1 MSDRRPRL
9 TIHLRK
15 ELERLIRSA
24 VDSTLAKKDDTNKL
38 AMKTKPDKL
47 AIIGTSGTGKT
58 TLAAGL
64 YASSTETFSVSVDG
78 DEARTY
84 LENLETTIESGY
96 WPAATNA
103 AANFDLQLH
112 LDSLGRRTDIVFRE
126 YMGERME
133 KDPNYIEE
141 IIGKPKSAMI
151 LFNPGMTGKTGARLS
166 DEFGEVARRFADE
179 NVPDDDKMN
188 AIEET
193 VSRMA
198 EAVRTLERAKFF
210 DEVGA
215 GIRDR
220 IVGGISEVSG
230 RLSSCANE
238 GTAAPGF
245 FNEMSVRLGAVVE
258 LAKQLPTLGLD
269 EPDNRT
275 RVIGNLKKIS
285 QHLKDNG
292 CVAVAFVVTAA
303 DRLESDLSKFKVDFE
318 AYASEVTN
326 HLRNIGLNWE
336 RFDVTISGKLDNQNQ
351 PKIARGEDNNTRKP
365 FQWLVEEVHAWERR
379 KRLERTAAVAASAVA
394 IVGAAAGG
402 VAWFGHSC
410 LVDAENE
417 FSSKTNAVAR
427 AHSVRDEAAVRE
439 NAGFFTNDFGRIVA
453 LLPKDRARK
462 NELLERM
469 SEQDDLCKV
478 RLLEI
483 ELSTQTNRLGTAPLD
498 VPVDWFDRFSKSLDE
513 SSPRFPEAAGTLGAL
528 KSIWAEHRTDLE
540 RQCQTAHFIDDV
552 AKISRTTRAA
562 NSESA
567 IREQLKEGRS
577 FLEATNSHN
586 RLVADRNRLAV
597 ELFDSRTNAID
608 RFVESK
614 ARWNPTDEDPPED
627 VSALLAQVRRDLKSV
642 LTDREFGMLDGFAE
656 RRRDAARKNWEATQ
670 FPNRYEKLRRD
681 LRQNEAGSSVAFEE
695 SSAFLSSMNVLF
707 PTVPEQDRLE
717 AEVTLIRYRK
727 EALKRYLDANTKWS
741 VTDNDPPGDA
751 EVTTFTD
758 ETKRLFTTS
767 LTDDEFASLT
777 NSFAV
782 AHSTARKDWETCQFP
797 ARKKKQVEEL
807 KAAGES
813 PAAALK
819 DSLAFLDSAAELFS
833 TVPENK
839 LANGLDEIRRERA
852 AAIGRYVDA
861 RTNWKPTDDNP
872 PGDVT
877 DLLRQARSDL
887 KSALTEEE
895 SSDVEAKFAKRRE
908 DARKDWEKYQ
918 LPTRKNGWIRNL
930 EKNDGSLASA
940 LRGSLGFLSTMT
952 NLFATVP
959 ESDRLLARNEVS
971 AARSSALDRYA
982 NGLTKAL
989 DVKGREEPSLDIGR
1003 IREVLTDGAVT
1014 PAEWNTFSN
1023 KVNAGLA
1030 AAKSKWRAEQKKIV
1044 DDFDF
1049 SVDSETLVRNYG
1061 EICDEWPNNPSLED
1075 LCNKVDG
1082 ALQEYFWK
1090 FISDYEELVFGSK
1103 QKTRVEFDQHPKQR
1117 MDEAFRSYNKFVR
1130 VCRALNGDVFKR
1142 NAILGKPSGKFAKL
1156 CCEIGGLSDT
1166 DRGFYSVFQQT
1177 LRITKIEACAT
1188 IDKSAKSYLGLDLAV
1203 ALVARR
1209 WHFETGSWETIDES
1223 TFFKMKTNT
1232 DSRKSGN
1239 LPKSRNDEWV
1249 TLWTGSKEFQV
1260 NPYTTTV
1267 VCGWFEDR
1275 LESHASSDVS
1285 DDFTWF
1291 WDWYPFLDNP
1301 TGEIIGPKRFQLDHT
1316 FHDSTIGTLRL
1327 RMTGKREGPDYRTIA
1342 REAGIIP

>member
-1 MSDRRPRL
+1 M
-9 TIHLRK
+9 
-15 ELERLIRSA
+15 
-24 VDSTLAKKDDTNKL
+24 
-38 AMKTKPDKL
+38 
-47 AIIGTSGTGKT
+47 
-58 TLAAGL
+58 
-64 YASSTETFSVSVDG
+64 
-78 DEARTY
+78 
-84 LENLETTIESGY
+84 
-96 WPAATNA
+96 
-103 AANFDLQLH
+103 
-112 LDSLGRRTDIVFRE
+112 
-126 YMGERME
+126 
-133 KDPNYIEE
+133 
-141 IIGKPKSAMI
+141 
-151 LFNPGMTGKTGARLS
+151 
-166 DEFGEVARRFADE
+166 
-179 NVPDDDKMN
+179 
-188 AIEET
+188 
-193 VSRMA
+193 
-198 EAVRTLERAKFF
+198 RTLERAKFF

-269 EPDNRT
+269 EPDNRN

-379 KRLERTAAVAASAVA
+379 KRLERTAAVAAGA
-394 IVGAAAGG
+394 IAIAGAAAGG

-410 LVDAENE
+410 LVDAENS
-417 FSSKTNAVAR
+417 FSSKTNAVAK

-439 NAGFFTNDFGRIVA
+439 NADFFTNDFGRIVA

-462 NELLERM
+462 NELLARM

-483 ELSTQTNRLGTAPLD
+483 ELSTQTNRLGTTPLD
-498 VPVDWFDRFSKSLDE
+498 VPVDWFDRFSKSLDG

-528 KSIWAEHRTDLE
+528 KSIWAENRTDLE
-540 RQCQTAHFIDDV
+540 RRCQTAHFIDDV

-567 IREQLKEGRS
+567 IREQLKEGRN
-577 FLEATNSHN
+577 FLEATNLHN
-586 RLVADRNRLAV
+586 RLVADRNRLSV
-597 ELFDSRTNAID
+597 ELSDSRTNAID

-614 ARWNPTDEDPPED
+614 ARWNPTDADPPED
-627 VSALLAQVRRDLKSV
+627 VSALRAQVRRDLKSV

-670 FPNRYEKLRRD
+670 FPRRYGILRHNLKQSD
-681 LRQNEAGSSVAFEE
+681 TGSSDAFRD
-695 SSAFLSSMNVLF
+695 SSEFILSMDDLF
-707 PTVPEQDRLE
+707 PTVPEQDRME
-717 AEVTLIRYRK
+717 ARRTLKTDRK
-727 EALKRYLDANTKWS
+727 EALDRYPSSKSKWS

-751 EVTTFTD
+751 EITTFTD

-777 NSFAV
+777 NSFAG
-782 AHSTARKDWETCQFP
+782 AHSSARKDWETCQFP

-861 RTNWKPTDDNP
+861 KTNWKPTDDNP

-1003 IREVLTDGAVT
+1003 IRDVLTDGAVT
-1014 PAEWNTFSN
+1014 PAEWNAFSN
-1023 KVNAGLA
+1023 KVKAGLA
-1030 AAKSKWRAEQKKIV
+1030 AATNQWRKEQAKIV
-1044 DDFDF
+1044 NDFEFSDDP
-1049 SVDSETLVRNYG
+1049 ETLVRNYG
-1061 EICDEWPNNPSLED
+1061 EICDEWPNNPYLED

-1082 ALQEYFWK
+1082 SLQRYFRK
-1090 FISDYEELVFGSK
+1090 FISDYEELVFGTK
-1103 QKTRVEFDQHPKQR
+1103 NKERVMYDKHPKQR
-1117 MDEAFRSYNKFVR
+1117 MDEALRSFNKLVG
-1130 VCRALNGDVFKR
+1130 VCRALNGDGNKD
-1142 NAILGKPSGKFAKL
+1142 NPILDQPSGKFAKL
-1156 CCEIGGLSDT
+1156 CCGVGGLSDT
-1166 DRGFYSVFQQT
+1166 YRGFDSAFQQK
-1177 LRITKIEACAT
+1177 LRITKIEASVT
-1188 IDKSAKSYLGLDLAV
+1188 LDKSASSCLGLDLD
-1203 ALVARR
+1203 ALFRTVR
-1209 WHFETGSWETIDES
+1209 WNFSKSSWETLNEF
-1223 TFFKMKTNT
+1223 TFVKMKTET
-1232 DSRKSGN
+1232 SSGKRGN
-1239 LPKSRNDEWV
+1239 LPKSHDGEWV
-1249 TLWTGSKEFQV
+1249 TLWTGMQEFLV
-1260 NPYTTTV
+1260 NPYTMTRFD
-1267 VCGWFEDR
+1267 CAFEDR
-1275 LESHASSDVS
+1275 LEAFWSLDVGDGFHWNPYL
-1285 DDFTWF
+1285 DDTC
-1291 WDWYPFLDNP
+1291 
-1301 TGEIIGPKRFQLDHT
+1301 EIECSFKLDHDL
-1316 FHDSTIGTLRL
+1316 HDSSVGKLRL
-1327 RMTGKREGPDYRTIA
+1327 RVTAKRDGPDFWTLA
-1342 REAGIIP
+1342 AKAGIDLD